1 MTDST
6 FEQSTVDRLLSLES
20 ETRRLREMIGEM
32 SGRIAKLGKAPE
44 TAVRNADLEVW
55 DFAVA
60 CSASVFGVTPAQ
72 IKSHRRI
79 EAWAIARH
87 VARYLPHVVYDWPCR
102 RISKAAF
109 TTRSNVQC
117 SISAVRT
124 MRGDK
129 RYKDSIER
137 AVELFRGGAHE

>member
-60 CSASVFGVTPAQ
+60 CSASVFGVTPSQ
-72 IKSHRRI
+72 IKSPRRI

-124 MRGDK
+124 MRVDK
-129 RYKDSIER
+129 RYKDSIDR
-137 AVELFRGGAHE
+137 AVELFRGGSHE